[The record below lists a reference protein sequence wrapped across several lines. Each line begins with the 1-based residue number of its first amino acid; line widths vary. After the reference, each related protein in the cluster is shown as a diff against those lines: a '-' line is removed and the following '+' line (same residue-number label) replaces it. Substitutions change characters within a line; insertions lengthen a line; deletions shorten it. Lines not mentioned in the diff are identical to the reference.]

1 MFNIFKKKTPIIEFS
16 CKEWAI
22 RNHAPILPASK
33 FLPEEYKNLPT
44 GKACP
49 FDTFNEATMLTLRMC
64 PAVTNWLNA
73 GYVIPAWAD
82 MEIIFN
88 ETGYEFKT
96 SNLDYQNKTHPHTQ
110 FQGMMERFDF
120 KQDIKIDSPWH
131 IKTAPGYSMMWLP
144 LWFHNTNYQAVPAIV
159 DSDRVPNHNPIN
171 LMFLER
177 KTTTIKLGDPL
188 VQIIP
193 FKREEIT
200 AVSRE
205 YTWDDEKRKLSIMG
219 LNQIS
224 KFGWRQYLKRKVN
237 YLLDRKD
244 LDLT

>member
-1 MFNIFKKKTPIIEFS
+1 MFNIFKKKPIIEFS

-22 RNHAPILPASK
+22 RKHAPILPASK

-49 FDTFNEATMLTLRMC
+49 FDTFNEATVLSLKLC
-64 PAVTNWLNA
+64 PAVNNWLSA

-82 MEIIFN
+82 MEINFT

-96 SNLDYQNKTHPHTQ
+96 SNLDYQNKTHPESQ
-110 FQGMMERFDF
+110 FLGMMDRFNF
-120 KQDIKIDSPWH
+120 RHDIKIDSPWH
-131 IKTAPGYSMMWLP
+131 IKTAPGYSMMWVP
-144 LWFHNTNYQAVPAIV
+144 LWFHNNNYQAVPAIV
-159 DSDRVPNHNPIN
+159 DSDRVLNHNPIN
-171 LMFLER
+171 LMFFER

-205 YTWDDEKRKLSIMG
+205 YTWDDEKRKQSIMG